1 MFKFDFEKFHEWYS
15 ENLDNPEIFENDK
28 NIAIYMIE
36 RSNKYKN
43 MSKRL
48 IKKKQ
53 LEPISNSDQGYL
65 EAFIKTRLENVA
77 QFKNFQIDKYK
88 NGLICVVDDKGVYA
102 VFPTEKDNILC
113 ADHITFVKD
122 NVHQT
127 TYTPSPLNKNIGRI
141 SHIPKSILLDGTELP
156 LSGYTTDVFKRMHIY
171 KQDILDICRIPEIKQ
186 GSGQLSL
193 SVSKPKPKPPKTPKL
208 EIPKKPDI
216 SPLLERLLIFNEIKT
231 LKIYCIKSGDS
242 YHVTTMGE
250 TEYTHYNN
258 IYFTVKNKNWSTI
271 HKELCKVLKDTM
283 YLLD

>member
-1 MFKFDFEKFHEWYS
+1 MFKFDFEKFHDWYS
-15 ENLDNPEIFENDK
+15 ENLDDPEIFENDK

-43 MSKRL
+43 MSKKL

-65 EAFIKTRLENVA
+65 EAFMKTRLENIA
-77 QFKNFQIDKYK
+77 QFKSFQTDKYK
-88 NGLICVVDDKGVYA
+88 NGLYCVVDDKGVYV
-102 VFPTEKDNILC
+102 VFPTEKDSILC
-113 ADHITFVKD
+113 ADHITFVQD
-122 NVHQT
+122 NVHKT

-156 LSGYTTDVFKRMHIY
+156 LSGYAIDVFKKMNIY
-171 KQDILDICRIPEIKQ
+171 KEDILDICRLPELKQ
-186 GSGQLSL
+186 GAGQLSL
-193 SVSKPKPKPPKTPKL
+193 SVSKPNKKP

-258 IYFTVKNKNWSTI
+258 IYFTVKNKNWPTI
-271 HKELCKVLKDTM
+271 HKELCKLLKNTM